1 MNITLEREGNTRSLK
16 ILGIKFSESQ
26 EKILGLAVDFASM
39 THECMY
45 INQGQTMAR
54 DERHS
59 ECLFLKKE
67 YKIWT
72 G

>member
-16 ILGIKFSESQ
+16 ILGIKFPESQ
-26 EKILGLAVDFASM
+26 EKVLGMAVDFASM

-45 INQGQTMAR
+45 INQGQTMVH

-59 ECLFLKKE
+59 EYFVLKKE